1 MKREEYLRMINFGA
15 LLSNTSNFLYTYILI
30 ALLIFA
36 GLYFT
41 VRTRGVQFRLFP
53 EALRVLG
60 EKKKDGKDISSFQ
73 ALMISTASRVG
84 TGNIA
89 GVANAIIAATVIG
102 GYGAVFWMWLLAL
115 IGAASAF
122 IESTLAQCYKE
133 KHGDNWV
140 GGPAYYI
147 QKALGSR
154 FFGVV
159 FAVLLIA
166 CGRISAPCSAACTF
180 HTRLI
185 SNLLQ
190 VLAEK
195 NLSLAG
201 KLGHLSGRTI
211 RERLLSYLEE
221 QAARTGRATVT
232 VPFDRQALAD
242 YLCVDRSA
250 LSRTIGALQREGVL
264 TVRRDRF
271 TLNF

>member
-1 MKREEYLRMINFGA
+1 MEAYLGA
-15 LLSNTSNFLYTYILI
+15 LRRVALFHGMGDRELLSMLDCLGARLRQYSKGDV
-30 ALLIFA
+30 IFHA
-36 GLYFT
+36 GD
-41 VRTRGVQFRLFP
+41 P
-53 EALRVLG
+53 
-60 EKKKDGKDISSFQ
+60 
-73 ALMISTASRVG
+73 
-84 TGNIA
+84 
-89 GVANAIIAATVIG
+89 ATHL
-102 GYGAVFWMWLLAL
+102 GAVLTGQVQVSRTKTDGQRVVMGE
-115 IGAASAF
+115 IPPVVVGAGPGGLFA
-122 IESTLAQCYKE
+122 ESFACARAESLPVTVTAAA
-133 KHGDNWV
+133 D
-140 GGPAYYI
+140 A
-147 QKALGSR
+147 
-154 FFGVV
+154 
-159 FAVLLIA
+159 AVLLID

-195 NLSLAG
+195 ILSLAG

>member
-1 MKREEYLRMINFGA
+1 MEAYLGA
-15 LLSNTSNFLYTYILI
+15 LRRVALFHGMGDRELLSMLDCLGARLRQYSKGDV
-30 ALLIFA
+30 IFHA
-36 GLYFT
+36 GD
-41 VRTRGVQFRLFP
+41 P
-53 EALRVLG
+53 
-60 EKKKDGKDISSFQ
+60 
-73 ALMISTASRVG
+73 
-84 TGNIA
+84 
-89 GVANAIIAATVIG
+89 ATHL
-102 GYGAVFWMWLLAL
+102 GAVLTGQVQVSRTKADGQRVVMGEIRPGGLFAESFACARAESLPVTVT
-115 IGAASAF
+115 AAAD
-122 IESTLAQCYKE
+122 A
-133 KHGDNWV
+133 
-140 GGPAYYI
+140 
-147 QKALGSR
+147 
-154 FFGVV
+154 
-159 FAVLLIA
+159 AVLLID
-166 CGRISAPCSAACTF
+166 CTF

>member
-1 MKREEYLRMINFGA
+1 M
-15 LLSNTSNFLYTYILI
+15 
-30 ALLIFA
+30 
-36 GLYFT
+36 T
-41 VRTRGVQFRLFP
+41 V
-53 EALRVLG
+53 
-60 EKKKDGKDISSFQ
+60 
-73 ALMISTASRVG
+73 TA
-84 TGNIA
+84 
-89 GVANAIIAATVIG
+89 AAD
-102 GYGAVFWMWLLAL
+102 A
-115 IGAASAF
+115 
-122 IESTLAQCYKE
+122 
-133 KHGDNWV
+133 
-140 GGPAYYI
+140 
-147 QKALGSR
+147 
-154 FFGVV
+154 
-159 FAVLLIA
+159 AVLLID

-250 LSRTIGALQREGVL
+250 LSRTIGRACSPSGG
-264 TVRRDRF
+264 TASPSISKRRLRYGH
-271 TLNF
+271 LSSLSGSGHHQLPRHPL